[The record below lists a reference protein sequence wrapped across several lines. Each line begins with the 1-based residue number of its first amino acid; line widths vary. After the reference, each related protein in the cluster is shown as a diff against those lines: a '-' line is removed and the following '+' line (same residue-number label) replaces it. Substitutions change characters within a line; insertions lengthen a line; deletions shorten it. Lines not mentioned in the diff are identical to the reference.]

1 MLKLTRKL
9 EYSLIA
15 LSHMN
20 QKEEGELSTA
30 KEIAIQYSI
39 PQEVL
44 AKTLQLL
51 AKLNFINAVKGP
63 HGGYEVNESL
73 NNVNFMDFIEK
84 IEGPQG
90 LVDCNIEVDCDLM
103 EFCNIRK
110 PIRIINDNLKN
121 MFSNISLSEITQ

>member
-20 QKEEGELSTA
+20 KKVDSKLCTA

-39 PQEVL
+39 PQEAL

-63 HGGYEVNESL
+63 NGGYEVNESL
-73 NNVNFMDFIEK
+73 DNVNFMDFIEK

-90 LVDCNIEVDCDLM
+90 LVDCNIEADCDLI
-103 EFCNIRK
+103 EYCNIRK
-110 PIRIINDNLKN
+110 PIRVINDNLKN